1 MNLNM
6 GAVRNPPRHVTFG
19 AVAFFIIVLFV
30 VFTPRTPHLDVS
42 RLQSSTG
49 SAAPPA
55 AAAAAPAGGKT
66 SSKTS
71 SSGSGSAP
79 AAYKSNA
86 EKLYGN
92 DYHGHSSPSDINRV
106 TNDTLGFSKIFVV
119 GLPER
124 SDKRD
129 AIALTSSL
137 TGFHVDWV
145 DGVKG
150 ESIPD
155 KAVPF
160 GTDRKKL
167 WESNL
172 GSWRGHMNAIRR
184 IVEDDLESA
193 LIMEDDM
200 DWDVRLKPQLER
212 VAQGARALLGSKSNP
227 ASPYGDDWDILWLGH
242 CGEVFPELLDENKG
256 KPADDKGI
264 KYMQRKFVIEKDA
277 TVPPLDK
284 VTGLID
290 FKASPEHTR
299 WVHITGAPICTFA
312 YALSQK
318 GARKVLF
325 DLSVDHLNGPF
336 DNSLAWLCRRAVSS
350 VGAPEEKAGDRG
362 LDTKCLSVT
371 PPIFFH
377 HKAKGMMSGDSDI
390 QTVADGAVR
399 EKGVTE
405 NIVWSARNNI
415 RNMIMG
421 TRMESQ
427 YEDISSS
434 KSS

>member
-1 MNLNM
+1 M
-6 GAVRNPPRHVTFG
+6 
-19 AVAFFIIVLFV
+19 
-30 VFTPRTPHLDVS
+30 FTPRTSHLDLPS
-42 RLQSSTG
+42 FKSAGSGSSANP
-49 SAAPPA
+49 AAPSTLVP
-55 AAAAAPAGGKT
+55 
-66 SSKTS
+66 SSKT
-71 SSGSGSAP
+71 
-79 AAYKSNA
+79 A
-86 EKLYGN
+86 EKLYGKE
-92 DYHGHSSPSDINRV
+92 YKGHSSPADINRV
-106 TNDTLGFSKIFVV
+106 ANDTLGFSKVFVI

-137 TGFHVDWV
+137 TGFHVEFV

-167 WESNL
+167 WENNL

-184 IVEDDLESA
+184 IVEEDLDSA

-212 VAQGARALLGSKSNP
+212 IAQGTRAIFKSASNP
-227 ASPYGDDWDILWLGH
+227 NSPYGDDWDILWLGH

-256 KPADDKGI
+256 KKADDPGLQ
-264 KYMQRKFVIEKDA
+264 YMQRKFVIENDL
-277 TVPPLDK
+277 TVPPRDK

-290 FKASPEHTR
+290 FKSSPEHTR
-299 WVHITGAPICTFA
+299 WVHLTGAPICTFA

-325 DLSVDHLNGPF
+325 DLSVDHLTGPF

-350 VGAPEEKAGDRG
+350 VGVTDPAQAGDRG
-362 LDTKCLSVT
+362 LDSKCISVT

-377 HKAKGMMSGDSDI
+377 HKAKGLMSGDSDI
-390 QTVADGAVR
+390 QKVADGEIR
-399 EKGVTE
+399 DKGTTE
-405 NIVWSARNNI
+405 NIVWSARNNL

-421 TRMESQ
+421 TKMESQ
-427 YEDISSS
+427 YEDSTSST
-434 KSS
+434 

>member
-1 MNLNM
+1 MSSL
-6 GAVRNPPRHVTFG
+6 RNPPRHVTIG
-19 AVAFFIIVLFV
+19 GIAFAIIVLFV
-30 VFTPRTPHLDVS
+30 VFTPRSPHVNLPQFKS
-42 RLQSSTG
+42 
-49 SAAPPA
+49 P
-55 AAAAAPAGGKT
+55 
-66 SSKTS
+66 S
-71 SSGSGSAP
+71 SSSSQADT
-79 AAYKSNA
+79 SNA
-86 EKLYGN
+86 QGSYLGSSRASEKLYGKE
-92 DYHGHSSPSDINRV
+92 YHGHSSPSDINRV

-137 TGFHVDWV
+137 TGFRVDWV
-145 DGVKG
+145 DGVRG
-150 ESIPD
+150 NTIPD

-167 WESNL
+167 WENNL

-184 IVEDDLESA
+184 IVEEDLDSA

-212 VAQGARALLGSKSNP
+212 VAQGARALLGSASNP
-227 ASPYGDDWDILWLGH
+227 TSPYGDDWDILWLGH

-256 KPADDKGI
+256 KPADDAGL
-264 KYMQRKFVIEKDA
+264 KYMQRKFVIENDL

-290 FKASPEHTR
+290 FKQSPEHTR
-299 WVHITGAPICTFA
+299 FVHITAAPICTFA
-312 YALSQK
+312 YALSQR

-350 VGAPEEKAGDRG
+350 MGSTDPKAAGDRG
-362 LDTKCLSVT
+362 LDAKCISVT
-371 PPIFFH
+371 PPVFFH
-377 HKAKGMMSGDSDI
+377 HKAKGLISGDSDI
-390 QTVADGAVR
+390 QTVADSKIR
-399 EKGVTE
+399 EKGSTE
-405 NIVWSARNNI
+405 NIVWSARSNI

-427 YEDISSS
+427 YEESSS
-434 KSS
+434 KSSGSS